1 MMDVGML
8 WLDDDRKRPFAEK
21 VRRAAEYYENK
32 YGRFPT
38 TCMVHCDMSAHLDM
52 GAKEKSVDK
61 ITILPTLTVL
71 PHHFWLGIVE

>member
-1 MMDVGML
+1 MDVGML

-38 TCMVHCDMSAHLDM
+38 TCMVHFDTS
-52 GAKEKSVDK
+52 AKEKSVDK
-61 ITILPTLTVL
+61 IAILPTLSVL